1 MQRDGALG
9 TVERRLRHRVRNVT
23 PTRMLRCSLAL
34 AAVERFAAGKPISL
48 LDAGTGDGIFAI
60 AAARAHPSWRITAAD
75 VSPSALERARGRA
88 ADLDVG
94 TVEFV
99 ERDLT
104 QPLDS
109 AQFDCVVA
117 LECLS
122 EIEDDSA
129 AIRAFSTSLRP
140 GGLLVLHVP
149 EESWEPVLR
158 SSERTWRFEARHGYS
173 PTGLTSQLRAAGLE
187 PDLVR
192 PTTRGTVML
201 AQEVRDRLKDGRSWR
216 LALAYPALASASRL
230 ERLGLTWGS
239 ARALFVTARRT

>member
-1 MQRDGALG
+1 MQLDGALG

-23 PTRMLRCSLAL
+23 PTRMLRCALAL
-34 AAVERFAAGKPISL
+34 AAVERFAGDETISV

-75 VSPSALERARGRA
+75 VSASALERARRQA
-88 ADLDVG
+88 EDLDA
-94 TVEFV
+94 TTIDFV
-99 ERDLT
+99 EHDLT

-117 LECLS
+117 LECLG
-122 EIEDDSA
+122 EIEDDGA
-129 AIRAFSTSLRP
+129 AIRAFSGALRS

-149 EESWEPVLR
+149 EESWTPVLR
-158 SSERTWRFEARHGYS
+158 SSEHTWRYEARHGYS
-173 PTGLTSQLRAAGLE
+173 PAALSSQLRAEDLE
-187 PDLVR
+187 PETVR
-192 PTTRGTVML
+192 ATTRGTVML
-201 AQEVRDRLKDGRSWR
+201 AQELRDRWKDGRSWR

-230 ERLGLTWGS
+230 ERLGLTWGP

>member
-1 MQRDGALG
+1 MQLDGTLG

-34 AAVERFAAGKPISL
+34 AAVERFAGERPITL

-60 AAARAHPSWRITAAD
+60 AAARAHPNWRITAAD
-75 VSPSALERARGRA
+75 VSPSALERARRRA
-88 ADLDVG
+88 ADLEV
-94 TVEFV
+94 TTIEFV
-99 ERDLT
+99 EQDLT

-149 EESWEPVLR
+149 EESWEPCSGPANARGATRRGTATRRRASRRSFGPRVSSPAPFARPPAGRSCSRR
-158 SSERTWRFEARHGYS
+158 SSAI
-173 PTGLTSQLRAAGLE
+173 A
-187 PDLVR
+187 
-192 PTTRGTVML
+192 
-201 AQEVRDRLKDGRSWR
+201 
-216 LALAYPALASASRL
+216 
-230 ERLGLTWGS
+230 
-239 ARALFVTARRT
+239 

>member
-1 MQRDGALG
+1 VQLDGALG

-34 AAVERFAAGKPISL
+34 AAVERFASERPISL

-88 ADLDVG
+88 ADLDVAI
-94 TVEFV
+94 EFV
-99 ERDLT
+99 EHDLT

-109 AQFDCVVA
+109 ARFDCVVA

-149 EESWEPVLR
+149 EESWAPVLR
-158 SSERTWRFEARHGYS
+158 SSERTWRYEARHGYS
-173 PTGLTSQLRAAGLE
+173 PAALSSQLRAEGLE
-187 PDLVR
+187 PDTVR

-201 AQEVRDRLKDGRSWR
+201 AQELRDRWKDGRSWR